1 MNDPHYFNQ
10 KSYWSIKWYN
20 LMIVNIIILLFYS
33 LILPIPYTAYIVM
46 FFVVSW
52 LFYAIN
58 YLELREKKR
67 KDELENINKQQTEE
81 NG

>member
-1 MNDPHYFNQ
+1 MGDSQYSGQ
-10 KSYWSIKWYN
+10 KTYWSTKWYN
-20 LMIVNIIILLFYS
+20 LMIVNIVILLFYS

-46 FFVVSW
+46 FFAVSW

-81 NG
+81 N

>member
-46 FFVVSW
+46 FFIVSW

-58 YLELREKKR
+58 YLELREKKK

-81 NG
+81 N

>member
-46 FFVVSW
+46 FFTVSW

-81 NG
+81 N

>member
-1 MNDPHYFNQ
+1 MDDLQYFGQ
-10 KSYWSIKWYN
+10 KTCWSIKWYN

-46 FFVVSW
+46 FFTVSW

-58 YLELREKKR
+58 YLELREKKK
-67 KDELENINKQQTEE
+67 KDELENINTQQTEE
-81 NG
+81 N

>member
-1 MNDPHYFNQ
+1 MNDPHYFNK

-20 LMIVNIIILLFYS
+20 LMIVNIIILIFYS
-33 LILPIPYTAYIVM
+33 LILPISYTAYIVM
-46 FFVVSW
+46 FFAVSW

-67 KDELENINKQQTEE
+67 KNELESINKQQPEE
-81 NG
+81 N

>member
-1 MNDPHYFNQ
+1 MNDPHYFNK

-58 YLELREKKR
+58 YLELREKKK

-81 NG
+81 N

>member
-33 LILPIPYTAYIVM
+33 LILPIPYTVYIVM
-46 FFVVSW
+46 FFTVSW

-58 YLELREKKR
+58 YLELREKKK

-81 NG
+81 N